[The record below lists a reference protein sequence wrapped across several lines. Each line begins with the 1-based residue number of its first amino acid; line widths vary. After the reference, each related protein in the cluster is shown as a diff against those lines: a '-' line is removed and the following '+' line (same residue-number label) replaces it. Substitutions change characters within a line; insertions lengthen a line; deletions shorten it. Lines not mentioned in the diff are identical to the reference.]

1 MSERTYEILIIAEPE
16 LGEPELDA
24 LVATVQGFVEKEGG
38 TVQRVEKWAKKRL
51 AYVVKKQ
58 REGNYVLMVA
68 EGGAAMV
75 KEVERRMRV
84 SDGVL
89 RFITVRVDEDLA
101 KAERK
106 KAQRAVEEA
115 KRKARTGGRPA
126 PAEPQE
132 EVEL

>member
-1 MSERTYEILIIAEPE
+1 MSERTYEILFIAEPE

-24 LVATVQGFVEKEGG
+24 VVATVQGFVEKEGG
-38 TVQRVEKWAKKRL
+38 KVQRVEKWGKKRL

-58 REGNYVLMVA
+58 RDGNYVLMVV
-68 EGGAAMV
+68 EGGAALV

-84 SDGVL
+84 AEGVL
-89 RFITVRVDEDLA
+89 RFITVRVDEELK
-101 KAERK
+101 KAERR

-115 KRKARTGGRPA
+115 KRKARTGGRP
-126 PAEPQE
+126 PAAVEPE